1 MADFKTLQ
9 TRIALKHDTW
19 ANWADDT
26 KEGQGANLVLL
37 KGEIGLCEIP
47 AGNANAT
54 NAPTVLFKV
63 GNGEKKF
70 SELNWASALAADVY
84 NWAKASDVVLEG
96 KSIKFVGAKN
106 TDGSDKVV
114 TIPYMTEAEVKALI
128 KPVSDDVAT
137 LKSDVADL
145 KAKFG
150 EGDETVDAQLE
161 DIRDRLDI
169 IEGDETVD
177 GSIRQVAFDLDNLSQ
192 GIEET
197 IVPLLDMPKADEET
211 GERLTVVEY
220 VESMLA
226 SLEDGAVADNAAA
239 IATNASEIAR
249 VDGRVTTLS
258 EATEAAFEEFSAGI
272 DEALEHVQSEYRGMI
287 GDLPLDGDGEDAT
300 IVTVVELIGAA
311 QDAADAAQADV
322 DALTAKGGAVTVNT
336 ANIATNAAA
345 IADNAAAIEN
355 LTKTDGVIAGI
366 NKDISDEVEARKAA
380 DKAITDSIGT
390 VADGK
395 TVVKMIEDAQ
405 AAAETAAQGKV
416 DALANG
422 AVATNASEIARV
434 EGKFDDYVE
443 AQAELGHESRI
454 AAMEAFFEGATRDE
468 GEGENLKNALDTL
481 KEIQDFATGEGSAAA
496 EMLEAIDANAKA
508 IKAVEDIVKDGG
520 TLEVRVD
527 AVEAAASANAGAI
540 EALQTL
546 TGGFAEGETV
556 KAKIEAAASLGQT
569 GIDNAAT
576 AQAAADEADRK
587 AQAAQGEVDALE
599 GVVSTLRSEYD
610 VTKQAAIDNAA
621 DIAAIEAEFGEN
633 GRVTA
638 LEADSH
644 THTFVEAE
652 LNEIKTGDVAKWNEA
667 YNKRHEHSFVEDE
680 LENIAAGDVEKWNTA
695 ATTAATAAS
704 DLAAL
709 TTRVGTA
716 EGEIDALQAIVSGE
730 DGNVALGAEIDA
742 LAAIVGDEAKGNE
755 ALATELGRVAG
766 LVDNTTTGLAATKAV
781 ADEALTKAKDA
792 QSRVAAIE
800 GDYLKEADWFV
811 IDCGTSM
818 LREGEPT
825 A

>member
-1 MADFKTLQ
+1 MAEIKKLQ
-9 TRIALKHDTW
+9 TRIALKYDTY
-19 ANWADDT
+19 ANWTDD
-26 KEGQGANLVLL
+26 KVEGKGANLVLL
-37 KGEIGLCEIP
+37 PGEIGFCEIP
-47 AGNANAT
+47 SGNSNAT

-84 NWAKASDVVLEG
+84 SWAKAADVVLEG
-96 KSIKFVGAKN
+96 KSIKFKN
-106 TDGSDKVV
+106 GEAVV
-114 TIPYMTEAEVKALI
+114 KEIAIPYMTEAEVKALI

-137 LKSDVADL
+137 LKTDVADL
-145 KAKFG
+145 KSKF
-150 EGDETVDAQLE
+150 EGDSSVQNQIDGLDGRLATAETNITNLGTNKLDKSVYDAY
-161 DIRDRLDI
+161 IA
-169 IEGDETVD
+169 G
-177 GSIRQVAFDLDNLSQ
+177 
-192 GIEET
+192 
-197 IVPLLDMPKADEET
+197 KAMSDEE
-211 GERLTVVEY
+211 LKSY
-220 VESMLA
+220 
-226 SLEDGAVADNAAA
+226 ADNK
-239 IATNASEIAR
+239 AS
-249 VDGRVTTLS
+249 
-258 EATEAAFEEFSAGI
+258 
-272 DEALEHVQSEYRGMI
+272 
-287 GDLPLDGDGEDAT
+287 
-300 IVTVVELIGAA
+300 AA
-311 QDAADAAQADV
+311 QTAAEGTASA
-322 DALTAKGGAVTVNT
+322 ALTAAVATLEGADTTLGGRIDALVGDNGT
-336 ANIATNAAA
+336 IAAGDAATLSAAQTYADGKASAAESAAKTHAETKASEAQAAA
-345 IADNAAAIEN
+345 EATAAGALSAAVSTLNAKDAELAGAIEN
-355 LTKTDGVIAGI
+355 LTKENGVIAGI
-366 NKDISDEVEARKAA
+366 NTAIADEVEARKAA

-405 AAAETAAQGKV
+405 AAAEANAATAAQGKV

-481 KEIQDFATGEGSAAA
+481 KEIQDFATGEGTAA
-496 EMLEAIDANAKA
+496 EEMLKSIDDNAKA

-527 AVEAAASANAGAI
+527 EVEAAASANAGAI

-546 TGGFAEGETV
+546 TGDNGAIRSE
-556 KAKIEAAASLGQT
+556 IAAAAAKGQT

-576 AQAAADEADRK
+576 AQAAAEAADAK
-587 AQAAQGEVDALE
+587 AQGAQDEVDALE
-599 GVVSTLRSEYD
+599 GVVSTLRGEYD

-621 DIAAIEAEFGEN
+621 DIAAIEAEFGDG

-644 THTFVEAE
+644 THAFVETE
-652 LNEIKTGDVAKWNEA
+652 LNKIADGDVAKWNEA

-680 LENIAAGDVEKWNTA
+680 LEKVVAGDVEKWNTA

-716 EGEIDALQAIVSGE
+716 EGEIDALQAIVGGE

-742 LAAIVGDEAKGNE
+742 LAAIVNGEDGNVALGDEID
-755 ALATELGRVAG
+755 ALAAKVNDGATG
-766 LVDNTTTGLAATKAV
+766 LVATKAI

-800 GDYLKEADWFV
+800 SDYLKAEDLFI
-811 IDCGTSM
+811 IDCGTASTVTHEM
-818 LREGEPT
+818 PKSN
-825 A
+825 